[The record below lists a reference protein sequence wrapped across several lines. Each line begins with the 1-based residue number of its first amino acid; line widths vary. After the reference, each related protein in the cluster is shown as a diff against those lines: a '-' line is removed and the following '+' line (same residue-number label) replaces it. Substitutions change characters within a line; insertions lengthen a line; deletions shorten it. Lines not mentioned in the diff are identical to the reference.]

1 MKHQFSAAL
10 HFKHLVRQIP
20 RAVLLNESNRLLQ
33 TFPLRFPIQTGFTE
47 RNHPGMQLTPF
58 GKLDKITD
66 IHRHN
71 NPALRIGIAPDLN
84 VGLTLKANVHG
95 GTGFQTLLVRPSG
108 KLR

>member
-1 MKHQFSAAL
+1 MKHEISASL

-20 RAVLLNESNRLLQ
+20 LALLFNESNRLLQ

-47 RNHPGMQLTPF
+47 RDHPGMQLNPL
-58 GKLDKITD
+58 GKLDEITD

-71 NPALRIGIAPDLN
+71 NLAVRIGMAPDLN
-84 VGLTLKANVHG
+84 VGLTLKAHVDG
-95 GTGFQTLLVRPSG
+95 CTGFQPLLVRPSG